1 VIQTS
6 DHERF
11 HGVLETLSPNADIV
25 LTVSHRLD
33 NNNNDII
40 TSPTLPIDLID
51 TIDSSSQTF
60 ELHKRIIKASNIVEI
75 IAVDI
80 DLSSSAKCMLNQFLF
95 KNKIFFDIYIGL
107 LDENPKVN
115 QLEDD
120 RFSRMQHFYGSE
132 EIDPETLEDLDLGDD
147 GKVK

>member
-1 VIQTS
+1 MKNSYDQGHQVVIQTS

-33 NNNNDII
+33 NNNNNDII
-40 TSPTLPIDLID
+40 TSPNLPIDLLD

-80 DLSSSAKCMLNQFLF
+80 DLSNSAKC
-95 KNKIFFDIYIGL
+95 K
-107 LDENPKVN
+107 
-115 QLEDD
+115 
-120 RFSRMQHFYGSE
+120 
-132 EIDPETLEDLDLGDD
+132 
-147 GKVK
+147 